1 MKKLLL
7 ILFFAVSLGEL
18 LSGFINV
25 PELHLVCKPMILLTL
40 GAYYWL
46 SAGAHRN
53 TMVVLAILFSL
64 AGDVLLMFDA
74 GNELFFIFGLLAFLT
89 SHLFY
94 IFAYRQHQWSAVEDK
109 LKGIQKI
116 RLAFPIVLAGT
127 GLMVVLYD
135 ALGSL
140 KIPVMVYALVLV
152 VMVLNALFRY
162 GRTSPKSF
170 WLVFGGA
177 AFFMLSD
184 SLLAINKFLTPI
196 ANSGTWIMLTYIV
209 AQYCIVSGLLDHEGE
224 PNIRRD

>member
-7 ILFFAVSLGEL
+7 ILFVVVSLGEL
-18 LSGFINV
+18 IAGFIDV

-40 GAYYWL
+40 GAYYWV
-46 SAGAHRN
+46 SAGHRN
-53 TMVVLAILFSL
+53 TLVLLAIFFSL

-94 IFAYRQHQWSAVEDK
+94 IFVYRQHQWPAVEDK

-135 ALGSL
+135 ALGPL

-170 WLVFGGA
+170 RLVFGGA
-177 AFFMLSD
+177 VFFMLSD
-184 SLLAINKFLTPI
+184 SLLAINKFLTPL
-196 ANSGTWIMLTYIV
+196 ANSATWIMLTYIV
-209 AQYCIVSGLLDHEGE
+209 AQYCIVSGLLDHDSE
-224 PNIRRD
+224 PDAQRD